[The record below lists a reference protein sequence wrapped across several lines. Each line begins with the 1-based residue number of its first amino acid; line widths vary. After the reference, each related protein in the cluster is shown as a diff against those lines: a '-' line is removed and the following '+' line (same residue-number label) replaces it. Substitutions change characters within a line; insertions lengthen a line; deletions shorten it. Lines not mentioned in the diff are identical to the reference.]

1 MNNTYKLKI
10 VEKNVNT
17 LAVNLKK
24 NEIVEKE
31 ITSLTDNT
39 RLFDKIGRMYDIKI
53 IIINIKMI
61 DSTFLINQL

>member
-1 MNNTYKLKI
+1 MKI

-31 ITSLTDNT
+31 ISSLVDDTK
-39 RLFDKIGRMYDIKI
+39 LYDKIGRM
-53 IIINIKMI
+53 
-61 DSTFLINQL
+61 